1 MSFCQD
7 KSSLY
12 LMLLTRAHHA
22 TYSFISNNS
31 KKNSDKWAQ
40 KIGCDKKPK
49 SNDFIHASEK
59 KSNSK
64 YLYFICLDIHI
75 WYISRIIPLSRYC
88 ITFHFIHNHR

>member
-1 MSFCQD
+1 
-7 KSSLY
+7 
-12 LMLLTRAHHA
+12 MLLTRAHHA

-59 KSNSK
+59 TFSK
-64 YLYFICLDIHI
+64 CLYFICLDINV
-75 WYISRIIPLSRYC
+75 WYNLRIITC
-88 ITFHFIHNHR
+88 HFIQSYR